1 MKNAPLSSRTL
12 SCLSERR
19 EEKKLSPD
27 ERRVSRDVANTSC
40 EVRVEVCG
48 EVSVRDVCGG
58 MSVEGHVWRG
68 VCGIQLAMW
77 NGEVGLI
84 GLWGNLLHA
93 N

>member
-12 SCLSERR
+12 ACLSERR

-40 EVRVEVCG
+40 EVCVEVCG

-68 VCGIQLAMW
+68 VCGGCVW
-77 NGEVGLI
+77 NTISYVEWRGGFNRPL
-84 GLWGNLLHA
+84 G
-93 N
+93 

>member
-1 MKNAPLSSRTL
+1 MKNAPLSSWTL
-12 SCLSERR
+12 ACLSERR

-58 MSVEGHVWRG
+58 MSVEGHVWVCVEG
-68 VCGIQLAMW
+68 VCGGVSVEGCVCGGACVE
-77 NGEVGLI
+77 G
-84 GLWGNLLHA
+84 
-93 N
+93 